1 MLLNIIKV
9 QNFLVNDILYPSNN
23 FKLLEILENNKIQE
37 KINRIQR
44 RIENKGCS
52 MQEMKLFLLFLSWA
66 AYREYLLEK
75 KENKTKKGFVLRDN
89 IRKKIKDYYK
99 SENIEIDIT
108 DEIIVGYLL
117 KLKRLEIQISETNLK
132 KAINY
137 LSNIRSKDQL
147 LFFYLFSME
156 KEEGKKLLDFIKIS
170 KSKKINEYIDK
181 NIRYLCIKN
190 KDKIKYHILKKT
202 FEYVSK
208 NMIHREKQ
216 IFLGRTFK
224 YLDKESNETHVFNV
238 DTYVNT
244 LFSNPKN
251 TGNNEYKECKINKMI
266 SIYIDKIIN
275 LEIKYKFSCEEL
287 GDKIFNENI
296 KIYDSENHIPL
307 ISETSI
313 KSKLAYEISRNRDIH
328 FYLNNPLFFK
338 FFSKKKKEKVIKR
351 LKELLNKRSTL
362 FLNKSQRDLIVLY
375 IYKYMIGDKVGF
387 MGILPYFEVFVREF
401 IIKKDYLEVIKLDS
415 QRLNSAALSTLIR
428 KDFIYEEMK
437 KMLGEGMFEKFILLF
452 DVDQMNLK
460 NNYSHGLFKDET
472 QIEDLADY
480 VFVYSINF
488 FLNHGN

>member
-1 MLLNIIKV
+1 MLLNIIKI

-23 FKLLEILENNKIQE
+23 SKLLGILENNKIQG

-66 AYREYLLEK
+66 AYREYLLGK
-75 KENKTKKGFVLRDN
+75 NENKTKKGFVLRDN

-147 LFFYLFSME
+147 LFFYLYSME

-190 KDKIKYHILKKT
+190 KDKIEYHILKKA
-202 FEYVSK
+202 FEYISK
-208 NMIHREKQ
+208 NMLQREKQ
-216 IFLGRTFK
+216 IFFHRTFK
-224 YLDKESNETHVFNV
+224 YLDKESDKPHIFNV
-238 DTYVNT
+238 DT
-244 LFSNPKN
+244 LFSNPINKE
-251 TGNNEYKECKINKMI
+251 NNKYKKCKIDKMI

-275 LEIKYKFSCEEL
+275 LEIKYNFSCEEL

-296 KIYDSENHIPL
+296 KIYNSKNHIPL

-313 KSKLAYEISRNRDIH
+313 KSKLIYEISRNRDIH

-338 FFSKKKKEKVIKR
+338 FFIKKKKEKIIKR
-351 LKELLNKRSTL
+351 LKALLNKRSTSY
-362 FLNKSQRDLIVLY
+362 LNESQRDLIVLY

-401 IIKKDYLEVIKLDS
+401 IINKDYLEVIKLDS

-428 KDFIYEEMK
+428 KDFICEEMK
-437 KMLGEGMFEKFILLF
+437 KILGEGMFEKFILLF

-460 NNYSHGLFKDET
+460 NNYSHGLFEDEK

-488 FLNHGN
+488 FLNHSN